1 MKKNLFFVFA
11 VALVVVFNACEC
23 FAANVAAGSVV
34 WYEAEPTTDFKSVV
48 SASAAADSVVLFTE
62 LPATETIYIYPP
74 AKDSV
79 YTLPKFEIP
88 LRAADDEMILLAD
101 GSTLS
106 SLPKASFLVIEQQIY
121 GDPLSFMV
129 FRTDMPDA
137 QILGI
142 SVTDSNHLLLS
153 VPEGKEALTSAE
165 IDSLFNEFIKNI
177 EAVER
182 NSGCNFHMALCEYTR
197 CAVERYLPMECVA
210 YNPSSN
216 AAIFKYG
223 AAAYLPGC
231 ANVFIDLYIHKLS
244 DKKWQGGDMNNE
256 LMQKLQ
262 ADFVKKFNS
271 LIEE

>member
-23 FAANVAAGSVV
+23 FAANVAADSIV
-34 WYEAEPTTDFKSVV
+34 WHEAEPTTGFKSVV
-48 SASAAADSVVLFTE
+48 STSAAADSVVVFE
-62 LPATETIYIYPP
+62 ERPATETFHI
-74 AKDSV
+74 V

-101 GSTLS
+101 SSTIS
-106 SLPKASFLVIEQQIY
+106 SLPKASFFIIEQQIY
-121 GDPLSFMV
+121 GDPLSFVV

-142 SVTDSNHLLLS
+142 SVNDRNRLLLS

-165 IDSLFNEFIKNI
+165 IDSLYNEFIKNV

-182 NSGCNFHMALCEYTR
+182 NSGCNFYMALREYTR

-210 YNPSSN
+210 YNPLSKV
-216 AAIFKYG
+216 AIFKYG

-231 ANVFIDLYIHKLS
+231 ANVFIELYIHKLS
-244 DKKWQGGDMNNE
+244 DKKWQGGDINNE